1 MSGYVNK
8 EELLKKVYRDD
19 DGNYVVLADSIEV
32 MSSYDGI
39 PIDWIQKYANAVPWG
54 DYIEGLLYDWEK
66 HHEQ

>member
-32 MSSYDGI
+32 MSDIDGI
-39 PIDWIQKYANAVPWG
+39 PIKWIEEYANSIPWG
-54 DYIEGLLYDWEK
+54 DYIEGLLDDWEK